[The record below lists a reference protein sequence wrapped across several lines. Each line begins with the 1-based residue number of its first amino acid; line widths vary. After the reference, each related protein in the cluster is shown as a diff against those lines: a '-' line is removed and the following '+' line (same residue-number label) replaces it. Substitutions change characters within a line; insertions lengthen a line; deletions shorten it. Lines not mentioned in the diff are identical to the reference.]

1 MTNIVKLSSDYKR
14 ERDSEKKQVKEKEE
28 KEKEEKEEK
37 EKEEKEKEKTKEEL
51 FKNYLSCMNDSD
63 NKQCNEILITI
74 LQKMEIM

>member
-14 ERDSEKKQVKEKEE
+14 EREEKEE
-28 KEKEEKEEK
+28 EKEEKEEK
-37 EKEEKEKEKTKEEL
+37 KEKKVKVPVKEKTKEKTEEL
-51 FKNYLSCMNDSD
+51 FNDYISCADDLN